1 VKKFLRAAYI
11 VFSDY
16 ILMMR
21 LSSRVSDERCR
32 LLLCE
37 NDSLRIEVERLF
49 LDNLRLR
56 RRGFWRRLFNL

>member
-1 VKKFLRAAYI
+1 MKKFLRAAYI